1 MKVKT
6 EALHVRLSEETMK
19 QLDELCKT
27 WGLRKTQCIER
38 LIYGE
43 YLKSTEIG
51 QAKIEEVAKAF
62 GIIQK
67 QTEELRNAI
76 K

>member
-1 MKVKT
+1 MKAKT
-6 EALHVRLSEETMK
+6 EALNVRLTPETLT
-19 QLDELCKT
+19 QLNELCKT
-27 WGLRKTQCIER
+27 WGLTKTQCIER

-51 QAKIEEVAKAF
+51 QERLNEVAKAF
-62 GIIQK
+62 NIIQK
-67 QTEELRNAI
+67 QTEVLMNG